1 MQGNLR
7 RGGTIVN
14 PPCAGGGRG
23 REVYV
28 GQVWRHR
35 KGRLSMDGVTVDVSS
50 GRWLDCAL
58 ADQRPI
64 IGFAETWQL
73 VTNTSTTIV
82 TFLMVFPIQNTLNR
96 DTAAIQSKL
105 DELIRAT
112 QGAHNAL
119 MDMEEMEEAQLE
131 QFRHRYEAMA
141 QDARQRVEQG
151 QPGTD
156 TREA

>member
-1 MQGNLR
+1 MV
-7 RGGTIVN
+7 I
-14 PPCAGGGRG
+14 
-23 REVYV
+23 
-28 GQVWRHR
+28 
-35 KGRLSMDGVTVDVSS
+35 
-50 GRWLDCAL
+50 
-58 ADQRPI
+58 
-64 IGFAETWQL
+64 
-73 VTNTSTTIV
+73 NTSTTIV
-82 TFLMVFPIQNTLNR
+82 AFLMVFLIQPAR
-96 DTAAIQSKL
+96 DCDPAAIQLHL

-151 QPGTD
+151 QPDTD

>member
-1 MQGNLR
+1 MV
-7 RGGTIVN
+7 I
-14 PPCAGGGRG
+14 
-23 REVYV
+23 
-28 GQVWRHR
+28 
-35 KGRLSMDGVTVDVSS
+35 
-50 GRWLDCAL
+50 
-58 ADQRPI
+58 
-64 IGFAETWQL
+64 
-73 VTNTSTTIV
+73 NTSTTIV

-96 DTAAIQSKL
+96 DTAAIQLKL

-151 QPGTD
+151 QPD
-156 TREA
+156 TNTPEA